1 MPLIKSLV
9 TLEHGW
15 TDKCLY
21 SLKLFISFRSV
32 PFHSKPIHSLFLQL
46 TIRMSVCGSAVRWR
60 WLMGCLP
67 TCLFYL
73 PFVAARWQSSWGPKL
88 VIWSGW
94 NCGTMEY
101 MHLLAYLLLNT
112 CQMPSRCCLQA
123 MAKSVTVVALLVAE
137 VGGGGGGGGSML
149 IHNCLM
155 ALNMFKQT
163 VSKVSLSR
171 VKKWYLCIINMSTRS
186 IKLKCESVN
195 YGLSSSTGKFSQ

>member
-1 MPLIKSLV
+1 MPLLPQVI
-9 TLEHGW
+9 H
-15 TDKCLY
+15 
-21 SLKLFISFRSV
+21 FISFCSI
-32 PFHSKPIHSLFLQL
+32 PFKTNSFAFHAINYTNVCLWLGGSL
-46 TIRMSVCGSAVRWR
+46 AVAYG
-60 WLMGCLP
+60 LPVCLP

-123 MAKSVTVVALLVAE
+123 MVKSVTVVALLVAE
-137 VGGGGGGGGSML
+137 VGGGGGGGSML

-195 YGLSSSTGKFSQ
+195 YGLSSWMGKFSQ